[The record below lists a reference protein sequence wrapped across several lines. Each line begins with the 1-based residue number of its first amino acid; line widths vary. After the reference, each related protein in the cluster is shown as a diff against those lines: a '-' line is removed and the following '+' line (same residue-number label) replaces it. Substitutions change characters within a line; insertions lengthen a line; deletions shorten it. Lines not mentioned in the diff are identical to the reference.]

1 MNNLYQN
8 IKLYSKNHPFAFVMI
23 IAIITRLI
31 AVFFAKG
38 FGMHDDHFVYIE
50 TPQSWVDGL
59 DTGRWFPWTP
69 GNVGAQGHSMLYP
82 GFNFLVL
89 KFLSFIG
96 IVSPDTKM
104 YFIRFVHA
112 IISLLI
118 VSTGY
123 KITKK
128 LSDSTSAFTVGLM
141 LAMLWVFPWLSV
153 RSMVEIVS
161 IPFLMFSIWSIVK
174 KEAIDLEK
182 SWLPFFISG
191 LWSGIA
197 FSVRFQVAFFI
208 LGLGLVILFQKGF
221 LKAVWFTM
229 GFLITVSITQGIIDF
244 MIWKRPFV
252 EFTEYV
258 NYNLVHK
265 GDYPNGPWYNYFL
278 VIMGLIIP
286 PISFLML
293 AGIVKSWKRLLII
306 FLPMFLFFAFHSY
319 FPNKQERFILPI
331 LPFVIILGV
340 IGWRELRGEGKFKW
354 FSPKAERIVW
364 KITFGINLIL
374 LLVISTMYSKK
385 SRVESMLYLSN
396 YQDVHS
402 FLIENTVDNMTLW
415 SPIFFT
421 DQYPI
426 EYSITQNNPIDSLLP
441 PWNKADEPRFVF
453 FFTLENLDNRVNHVK
468 SVIPNLQYQTTIY
481 PSFIDQLLSTI
492 NPVNKNYIV
501 TIYKNNSFQLIHK

>member
-1 MNNLYQN
+1 
-8 IKLYSKNHPFAFVMI
+8 
-23 IAIITRLI
+23 
-31 AVFFAKG
+31 
-38 FGMHDDHFVYIE
+38 
-50 TPQSWVDGL
+50 
-59 DTGRWFPWTP
+59 
-69 GNVGAQGHSMLYP
+69 
-82 GFNFLVL
+82 
-89 KFLSFIG
+89 
-96 IVSPDTKM
+96 
-104 YFIRFVHA
+104 
-112 IISLLI
+112 
-118 VSTGY
+118 
-123 KITKK
+123 
-128 LSDSTSAFTVGLM
+128 
-141 LAMLWVFPWLSV
+141 
-153 RSMVEIVS
+153 
-161 IPFLMFSIWSIVK
+161 
-174 KEAIDLEK
+174 
-182 SWLPFFISG
+182 
-191 LWSGIA
+191 
-197 FSVRFQVAFFI
+197 VAFFI

-221 LKAVWFTM
+221 LKAVWFTI

-252 EFTEYV
+252 EFIEYV

-402 FLIENTVDNMTLW
+402 FLIENTFDNMTLW

-421 DQYPI
+421 GQYPI

-453 FFTLENLDNRVNHVK
+453 FFTLENLDKRVNHVK